1 MKRLRAAVIDF
12 SRVQILEYFYLS
24 FEAPVLLENR
34 LGDDFDSHQDQGN
47 AVPGSRA
54 RADKV

>member
-1 MKRLRAAVIDF
+1 MRLRAAVIDF
-12 SRVQILEYFYLS
+12 LRVQILEYFYSS